1 MKTRK
6 TRLVILLAVLLSA
19 MFAVMAFTPVTASAA
34 AKKKVYVISDIT
46 IRNTSGRTVDHMKY
60 SYNKNGLVTKRVWS
74 QPGGSITDSY
84 QYDKNDNIKK
94 QTTSEGGKKDAEC
107 KYTYKNGLLTECKAN
122 YILIGEKES
131 IVYEYNSKGQLKK
144 MDGDNTPETSFKYN
158 RKGLLKQQSKLY
170 NYMGAKPEKTTYKY
184 DKKGNVKKI
193 YQGKTLDRIYKNTYV
208 KGTRRLK
215 SVTVC
220 YGNGRTICTCN
231 ISYKTMKVSR
241 AAAQAVSKQQV
252 QWTRDPVFTLFQM

>member
-1 MKTRK
+1 MKLRK
-6 TRLVILLAVLLSA
+6 TRSVVMFTVILSTL
-19 MFAVMAFTPVTASAA
+19 FAVTAFTPVTASAA

-46 IRNTSGRTVDHMKY
+46 IRDTSGRTVDHMKY

-74 QPGGSITDSY
+74 QPGGSVSDSY
-84 QYDKNDNIKK
+84 QYDKSFHIKK
-94 QTTSEGGKKDAEC
+94 QTTGEGGKKGSEC
-107 KYTYKNGLLTECKAN
+107 KYIYKNGLLTECKDN
-122 YILIGEKES
+122 YIAMGEK
-131 IVYEYNSKGQLKK
+131 VTTFYEYNNKGQLKK
-144 MDGDNTPETSFKYN
+144 MEGDNTPETTFKYN
-158 RKGLLKQQSKLY
+158 RKGLLKQKSELY
-170 NYMGAKPEKTTYKY
+170 NYEGAKPEKTTYKY

-193 YQGKTLDRIYKNTYV
+193 YQGKTLDRIYKNSYV